1 LLPGEVPR
9 PHPYE
14 AQIALLELSLLPAGE
29 ARRQATA
36 AFLERYGDTK
46 VVVNNSVVLGSEAV
60 K

>member
-1 LLPGEVPR
+1 MPR